1 MATPCKNRF
10 HLIVTEVQPAEV
22 KLGSDVT
29 VLCHLSHEINAADME
44 IRWFKGT
51 DCVCL
56 YMEGQM
62 IAGVGYKGRVELNM
76 EMERRDISLELKE
89 FRESDDGDYLCQV
102 TSGDRT
108 EEKTVRLSLKIHEGT
123 EMLQSEKTTPEQT
136 DKKTME
142 KSVLMAVFRELKDT
156 KEECKKKD
164 AEIEELKAERLQ
176 TVEEPEAEN
185 TQQGNMYK
193 PAKELKTSEL
203 NQDNPET
210 KTIPLKKQQ
219 NIEEVKVFTLFTG
232 NKNALQRTHKNFIA
246 TLQNQIPNLREVDT
260 LDESDVTLIICP
272 NASRVG
278 TDIDAALKR
287 FEDNKGS
294 NLAVLVV
301 LHHTFEPEKIVPDS
315 SKSVNRTDILTVDC
329 LFYEDKG
336 LLECQKNS
344 DSTNKVVNWLISQG
358 RKAGAKVGPHQS
370 TVQVQGQ
377 EKSHKSKKDKNES
390 LPVQA
395 KRAKIEDDKPKT
407 NGFKVFSILAGNA
420 NNCDQKFIDILEKQI
435 RNLRKVCTV
444 DESDIILVFCPI
456 ISRAGTDIEAALNKL
471 KRHTDYE
478 QNLYQKPTVLVVLH
492 HTFDPEKIILDSS
505 RSINRTDILTV
516 DCLFYEDTGLLEC
529 QKNSHAVDKVVN
541 WLRQQEKKQETS
553 GDSRLKLQCMITFD
567 VQFV

>member
-142 KSVLMAVFRELKDT
+142 KSVLMA
-156 KEECKKKD
+156 
-164 AEIEELKAERLQ
+164 
-176 TVEEPEAEN
+176 
-185 TQQGNMYK
+185 
-193 PAKELKTSEL
+193 
-203 NQDNPET
+203 
-210 KTIPLKKQQ
+210 
-219 NIEEVKVFTLFTG
+219 EEVKVFTLFTG

-541 WLRQQEKKQETS
+541 WLRQQ
-553 GDSRLKLQCMITFD
+553 
-567 VQFV
+567 